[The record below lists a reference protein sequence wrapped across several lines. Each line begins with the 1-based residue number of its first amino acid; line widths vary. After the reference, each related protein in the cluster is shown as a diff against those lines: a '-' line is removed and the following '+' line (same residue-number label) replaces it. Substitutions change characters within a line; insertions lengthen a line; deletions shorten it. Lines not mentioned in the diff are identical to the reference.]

1 MRQAQGRQIIDL
13 DGFIIKNDKI
23 MLVEIKE
30 KSPIIGKD
38 PVNLVDWRYGWD
50 SRRILWYLYIL
61 KKTKLSV
68 LYNVRQIDNRIDR
81 NFVQWDSI
89 FIDDFLRGTSW
100 SSSRGGGGGE
110 DTLLAPYLF
119 FHRLEDI
126 LTKL

>member
-89 FIDDFLRGTSW
+89 FIDDFLTYR
-100 SSSRGGGGGE
+100 
-110 DTLLAPYLF
+110 
-119 FHRLEDI
+119 
-126 LTKL
+126 